1 MTASPGPV
9 PPRLSPRSIAGIF
22 GGLFLGYAGLTAAVP
37 VLPGFAKDRLGA
49 ADFTI
54 GLVVTVTG
62 LTALLTRPVVGSL
75 ADRYGHRRLMLL
87 GALIVSVG
95 GGAYFVSAGLGA
107 LIADRLLL
115 GVGEAALF
123 TAGSVWTV
131 TLAPRDR
138 RGQLIGLY
146 GVSMW
151 GGIAVGTL
159 AGGLLRT
166 AGYPAVWAFCACLP
180 LAGMALIAMVPADA
194 RPADGQRPGL
204 RVSLQL
210 RPALIPGTGL
220 ALAAAGYAGLASF
233 VVLYLKSRG
242 IPDGVLV
249 LSVFSAVYA
258 GTRFFI
264 GRLPD
269 RLGPRRVAAWSG
281 IGEALGLLIIAVAPD
296 LPVAIAGSV
305 VMGTGFSL
313 LHPSFALEV
322 VNRAAPGRQGAA
334 LGAYT
339 SFWDLGLSVWGPVT
353 GVLAAGLGYRAVF
366 IVGAIC
372 AVAASGI
379 ALSIRHVPTERPEVS
394 VAAGAPALGPTGQA
408 DGS

>member
-1 MTASPGPV
+1 MNQG
-9 PPRLSPRSIAGIF
+9 RLTPRSVAGIF

-49 ADFTI
+49 ADFTV

-62 LTALLTRPVVGSL
+62 ITALLTRPIVGGL
-75 ADRYGHRRLMLL
+75 ADRYGHRRLMMA
-87 GALIVSVG
+87 GALVVSAG
-95 GGAYFVSAGLGA
+95 GWSYFVSSGLGV
-107 LIADRLLL
+107 LVADRLLL
-115 GVGEAALF
+115 GIGEAALF

-151 GGIAVGTL
+151 GGISVGTL
-159 AGGLLRT
+159 AGGLLRD
-166 AGYPAVWAFCACLP
+166 AGYDAVWAFCAGMP
-180 LAGMALIAMVPADA
+180 LAGMALIAMVPAQA
-194 RPADGQRPGL
+194 RPPAAAAAGGKRL
-204 RVSLQL
+204 RANLQL

-269 RLGPRRVAAWSG
+269 KLGPRRVAAWSG
-281 IGEALGLLIIAVAPD
+281 AGEALGLIIIAIAPD
-296 LPVAIAGSV
+296 LPAAIVGSV

-322 VNRAAPGRQGAA
+322 VNRAEPARQGAA

-339 SFWDLGLSVWGPVT
+339 SFWDLGLSVWGPVA
-353 GVLAAGLGYRAVF
+353 GVVAAGLGYRAVF

-379 ALSIRHVPTERPEVS
+379 ALSLT
-394 VAAGAPALGPTGQA
+394 AGMPALRPYGQA
-408 DGS
+408 E

>member
-1 MTASPGPV
+1 MTSPPA
-9 PPRLSPRSIAGIF
+9 PARLTPRSVAGIF

-49 ADFTI
+49 ADFTV

-62 LTALLTRPVVGSL
+62 ITALLTRPVVGSL

-87 GALIVSVG
+87 GALVVSVG
-95 GGAYFVSAGLGA
+95 GGAYFASDGLGG
-107 LIADRLLL
+107 LVADRLLL

-159 AGGLLRT
+159 AGGLLRS
-166 AGYPAVWAFCACLP
+166 AGYPAVWAFCAGMP

-194 RPADGQRPGL
+194 QAPAAGDQRPGL

-242 IPDGVLV
+242 IPDGVFV

-281 IGEALGLLIIAVAPD
+281 IGEALGLIIIAVAPD

-322 VNRAAPGRQGAA
+322 VNRADPGRQGAA

-353 GVLAAGLGYRAVF
+353 GVVAAGLGYRAVF

-372 AVAASGI
+372 AAAASGI
-379 ALSIRHVPTERPEVS
+379 ALTIRHTPAERPAAS
-394 VAAGAPALGPTGQA
+394 VAAGAAALRPTGQA

>member
-1 MTASPGPV
+1 MNPSPPG
-9 PPRLSPRSIAGIF
+9 RLTTRSVTGIF

-37 VLPGFAKDRLGA
+37 VLPGFAKDKLGA
-49 ADFTI
+49 ADFTV

-62 LTALLTRPVVGSL
+62 ITALLTRPIVGGL
-75 ADRYGHRRLMLL
+75 ADRYGHRRLMMA
-87 GALIVSVG
+87 GALVVSAG
-95 GGAYFVSAGLGA
+95 GWAYFVSDGLSA
-107 LIADRLLL
+107 LVADRLLL

-151 GGIAVGTL
+151 GGISVGTL
-159 AGGLLRT
+159 AGGLLRD
-166 AGYPAVWAFCACLP
+166 AGYDAVWAFCGAMP
-180 LAGMALIAMVPADA
+180 LAGMALIAMVPAQA
-194 RPADGQRPGL
+194 RPAAGESKL
-204 RVSLQL
+204 RANLQL
-210 RPALIPGTGL
+210 RPALVPGTGL

-269 RLGPRRVAAWSG
+269 KLGPRRVAAWSG
-281 IGEALGLLIIAVAPD
+281 AGEALGLIIIAIAPD

-322 VNRAAPGRQGAA
+322 VNRAEPVRQGAA

-339 SFWDLGLSVWGPVT
+339 SFWDLGLSVWGPVA
-353 GVLAAGLGYRAVF
+353 GVVAAGLGYRAVF

-379 ALSIRHVPTERPEVS
+379 ALSLN
-394 VAAGAPALGPTGQA
+394 AGMPALRPSGLA
-408 DGS
+408 E

>member
-1 MTASPGPV
+1 MNPRPPG
-9 PPRLSPRSIAGIF
+9 RLTPRSVTGIF

-49 ADFTI
+49 EDFTV

-62 LTALLTRPVVGSL
+62 ITALLTRPIVGGL
-75 ADRYGHRRLMLL
+75 ADRYGHRRLMMA
-87 GALIVSVG
+87 GALVVSAG
-95 GGAYFVSAGLGA
+95 GWAYFVSDGLGA
-107 LIADRLLL
+107 LVADRLLL

-151 GGIAVGTL
+151 GGISVGTL
-159 AGGLLRT
+159 AGGLLRD
-166 AGYPAVWAFCACLP
+166 AGYNAVWAFCAGMP
-180 LAGMALIAMVPADA
+180 LAGMVLIAMVPAQA
-194 RPADGQRPGL
+194 RPAAQVAAGERRL
-204 RVSLQL
+204 WANLQL

-269 RLGPRRVAAWSG
+269 KLGPRRVAAWSG
-281 IGEALGLLIIAVAPD
+281 AGEALGLIIIAIAPD

-322 VNRAAPGRQGAA
+322 VNRAEPARQGAA

-339 SFWDLGLSVWGPVT
+339 SFWDLGLSVWGPVA
-353 GVLAAGLGYRAVF
+353 GVVAAGLGYRAVF
-366 IVGAIC
+366 LVGAIC

-379 ALSIRHVPTERPEVS
+379 ALSLN
-394 VAAGAPALGPTGQA
+394 AGMPALRASGQA
-408 DGS
+408 E